1 MIESVKQLELFPTA
15 NDMQVGGDHY
25 MDRQIQPWDYIV
37 SNDLG
42 FLEGNI
48 IKYVTRWKY
57 KNGADDLRKA
67 QHYLAKLIEV
77 ADGTD
82 PRS

>member
-1 MIESVKQLELFPTA
+1 MIEPVKQLELFPTA
-15 NDMQVGGDHY
+15 NGMQVGGDHY

>member
-1 MIESVKQLELFPTA
+1 
-15 NDMQVGGDHY
+15 MQVGGDHY

>member
-1 MIESVKQLELFPTA
+1 MIEPVKQLELFPTA

-25 MDRQIQPWDYIV
+25 MDKTIQPWDYIV
-37 SNDLG
+37 SNNLG

-48 IKYVTRWKY
+48 VKYVTRWKE
-57 KNGADDLRKA
+57 KNGVADLRKA

>member
-82 PRS
+82 T

>member
-1 MIESVKQLELFPTA
+1 MIEPAKQMELFPTA
-15 NDMQVGGDHY
+15 NDMQIGGDHY
-25 MDRQIQPWDYIV
+25 MDKTIQPWDYIV

-48 IKYVTRWKY
+48 IKYITRWNY
-57 KNGADDLRKA
+57 KGGVEDLRKA

>member
-25 MDRQIQPWDYIV
+25 MDKVIQPWDYIV
-37 SNDLG
+37 SNNLG

-48 IKYVTRWKY
+48 VKYITRWKE
-57 KNGADDLRKA
+57 KNGVADLRKA

>member
-1 MIESVKQLELFPTA
+1 MIEPAKQMELFPTA
-15 NDMQVGGDHY
+15 NDMQIGGDHY
-25 MDRQIQPWDYIV
+25 MDKTIQPWDYIV

-48 IKYVTRWKY
+48 IKYITRWNY
-57 KNGADDLRKA
+57 KGGVQDLRKA